1 MSEPMPDFLQSPFFD
16 HEEFKMK
23 DDAPETLKQAFND
36 WLKEGD
42 ETADEDTWT

>member
-23 DDAPETLKQAFND
+23 DDAPESLKQAFND
-36 WLKEGD
+36 WLQEGD
-42 ETADEDTWT
+42 EAADEDAWT